1 MDINLLVKITQRAW
15 SMNILALMHEGTAGR
30 QATLLAKT
38 GAGRTA
44 FAQSLHHL
52 IELNLVQRNPGH
64 GHPLRPEY
72 ILTELGHYVAER
84 AYKIGKIGH
93 IDSQL
98 EDRALLRRAWT
109 LPILAISSE
118 PIHFGGL
125 KNQLLPITDRALSQS
140 LKQLEACSW
149 MQRDVDISQRPARS
163 IYQAQGVGSQIGQL
177 ISA

>member
-1 MDINLLVKITQRAW
+1 
-15 SMNILALMHEGTAGR
+15 MNILSLMYEGTAGR

-44 FAQSLHHL
+44 FTQSLSHL
-52 IELNLVQRNPGH
+52 IELKLVERNPGH

-72 ILTELGHYVAER
+72 RLTELGSYVAER
-84 AYKIGKIGH
+84 AHNVSRIGQQAT
-93 IDSQL
+93 DS
-98 EDRALLRRAWT
+98 ALLRRSWT
-109 LPILAISSE
+109 LPILAASAE

-125 KNQLLPITDRALSQS
+125 KNKLLPITDRALSQS

-149 MQRDVDISQRPARS
+149 MQREVDITQRPARS
-163 IYQAQGVGSQIGQL
+163 IYHAQGRGSQIGQL

>member
-1 MDINLLVKITQRAW
+1 MDINLLVKITTRAW
-15 SMNILALMHEGTAGR
+15 SMNILALMHKGTAGR

-44 FAQSLHHL
+44 FTQSLSHL
-52 IELNLVQRNPGH
+52 IELDLVQRNPGH

-72 ILTELGHYVAER
+72 ILTDLGHYVAER
-84 AYKIGKIGH
+84 AHKIGL

-98 EDRALLRRAWT
+98 EDKALLRRAWT
-109 LPILAISSE
+109 LPILAISAE

-125 KNQLLPITDRALSQS
+125 KSRLLPITDRALSQS

-149 MQRDVDISQRPARS
+149 MQRDVDITQRPARS
-163 IYQAQGVGSQIGQL
+163 LYHAQGTGSEIAQL